1 MKETLGLYV
10 RTRAKELNLSVTDVC
25 KQSGLSRQTIYSLD
39 AANAKLPTLPTII
52 ALADTLRVHPLRLLH
67 LVFDNLP
74 GQHCLQQRR
83 HPGDQSAF
91 VRDVNFADGELVLPG
106 QIFTKTW
113 ELQNVGKV
121 PWENRFLQCMD
132 EDVVVTTRR
141 GEVMHVAQNL
151 RPTALRVSVPYT
163 EPGQLVQVSAEFTAP
178 QAPGTVLSY
187 WKSVF
192 SDGVPCFPKARGLW
206 VKVRVNN
213 PLTRAFAA
221 R

>member
-1 MKETLGLYV
+1 MKETLGSYV
-10 RTRAKELNLSVTDVC
+10 RIRAKELNLSVTEVC
-25 KQSGLSRQTIYSLD
+25 RLAGLSRQTIYSLD
-39 AANAKLPTLPTII
+39 AASDKLPTLPTII
-52 ALADTLRVHPLRLLH
+52 VLSDVLRVHPLRLLH

-74 GQHCLQQRR
+74 GRHPVPQRR

-91 VRDVNFADGELVLPG
+91 VRDVNFSDGELVLPG
-106 QIFTKTW
+106 QTFTKTW

-132 EDVVVTTRR
+132 EDVVVTTRC
-141 GEVMHVAQNL
+141 GEVMQIAQNL

-163 EPGQLVQVSAEFTAP
+163 EPGQLVQVSAEFTTP

-192 SDGVPCFPKARGLW
+192 SDGVQCFPTARGLW
-206 VKVRVNN
+206 VKVRVNHAI
-213 PLTRAFAA
+213 TRAYAA